1 MSTPNLATALVVPFE
16 HLRMTDVESVGGKNA
31 TLGEIISQQAA

>member
-1 MSTPNLATALVVPFE
+1 MSNAVISGITPGVTYVASFE

-31 TLGEIISQQAA
+31 S

>member
-1 MSTPNLATALVVPFE
+1 MSSTPLATALVVPFE

-31 TLGEIISQQAA
+31 CSAK